1 MSSSFWAIQAA
12 KNKKNELVPG
22 TSKWVANELYSM
34 NSDVLTHTE
43 AFYYGISSN
52 VQELN
57 EFMKGVVA
65 GQDDKSLLS
74 KLLAQ
79 EEEDEKEEEEKEIS
93 KDQKSL
99 KSTNGTAMQ
108 NKIERSH
115 DYGTATK
122 LDSTLEADTTNGYEN
137 IMSPRL
143 SPIMNNTTVTTQKMS
158 KYTPKTPSPLKSDAL
173 SEKTNSNADLSFIPI
188 ANTINPNKLDRS
200 ENRQTDE
207 KQETSGGYAS
217 THDDSFKAIST
228 AIRKSIAG
236 KSGPNFAAHSR
247 QTDGHDMFAK
257 ELSADVNTYRKD
269 RNTTEDLKS
278 DEHHVNAL
286 KSSRKRQTRTP
297 KQIARTPKR
306 TSVFVS
312 LPSREPL
319 TISSSSSKSVS
330 GLSSMKGKPLKLFE
344 KLDNASKLDNMLS
357 SMQQSPVTIK
367 RRKVPFENDGSSSI
381 SSTFIKESM
390 KRRSLVK
397 PIPLGGVKGRES
409 QNNFDKRMSYVQS
422 NKDKTQNEEKIHAV
436 QATHIY
442 THKIPSSAAFM
453 RMPDSI
459 RKGEV
464 QNDSTTEENFQNFK
478 PNATAVSQGQY
489 SSSIRKKSE
498 DIFLVNDKT
507 KHNEENGRGTLSMH
521 RSTGLHTEQ
530 RSAVHNAL
538 KNDEMSFTSGNE
550 MVNRSIKSPTLN
562 SADSV
567 LRRARNVF
575 LTNSKSAGSQYDTTG
590 ISSTASPYKS
600 GYHGPHT
607 RGKSPIRL
615 PTIAKPRK
623 LSSYSPRNF
632 EKPKRSLLVSPVR
645 RSLKRSLRNSR
656 SPSRV
661 IGEDTGSGEF
671 KHLQGK
677 AESDLIS
684 RLMAPTSSSAAK
696 SVRSSNRIKEN
707 EVSNTSKNK
716 FLSTTLN
723 PNKSSIPLK
732 SMEKTPQ
739 QSHATEKIP
748 DETSKE
754 TKIPFKI
761 ELNNIPPLKKKSLMA
776 ERSEAA
782 AQKPKQKIVIA
793 MNHKLDTKVPQNL
806 IPLKGN
812 GRELKE
818 RNTPIDQ
825 DYTKVSMTISD
836 IPDLQISNSG
846 GANEQGNAEGYRKE
860 QREPVAEHRSVVSQ
874 GLANKTRQNERK
886 TPNMSRMSYN
896 KTPKRKQIKD
906 LEALKTPSESQSQQ
920 ASNLL
925 PDIPTDEEDLKSQR
939 ALQSWAESP
948 QLRKILLQNRN
959 IDPVSIFGEVPRLDI
974 DEIFESQASRSR
986 GKASPL
992 GHNNRNT

>member
-43 AFYYGISSN
+43 AFYYGISNN

-79 EEEDEKEEEEKEIS
+79 EEEEEKEEKETP
-93 KDQKSL
+93 KDQKML
-99 KSTNGTAMQ
+99 KSTNGAVEQ
-108 NKIERSH
+108 EKIERSH
-115 DYGTATK
+115 SYSKATK
-122 LDSTLEADTTNGYEN
+122 PDSTLEADTTNGYEN

-143 SPIMNNTTVTTQKMS
+143 SPIMNNTTVTTQKTS

-173 SEKTNSNADLSFIPI
+173 SEKASSNADLSFIPI
-188 ANTINPNKLDRS
+188 ANTINPNKLDTLDH
-200 ENRQTDE
+200 RQSD
-207 KQETSGGYAS
+207 KKRETSGGYAS
-217 THDDSFKAIST
+217 AHDDSFKAIST
-228 AIRKSIAG
+228 AIRKSIAD
-236 KSGPNFAAHSR
+236 KSGPNFAAHTR
-247 QTDGHDMFAK
+247 QTDGYDMFAK
-257 ELSADVNTYRKD
+257 ELSAGINTENKERD
-269 RNTTEDLKS
+269 TRENLKS
-278 DEHHVNAL
+278 DENHVNASL

-344 KLDNASKLDNMLS
+344 KLDNASKFENMLS

-367 RRKVPFENDGSSSI
+367 RRKIPFENDGSTSI

-409 QNNFDKRMSYVQS
+409 QNMFDKRASYVQS
-422 NKDKTQNEEKIHAV
+422 NKEKTQNEEQIHAV
-436 QATHIY
+436 PDTH
-442 THKIPSSAAFM
+442 THKLQSSTSFM
-453 RMPDSI
+453 KMPNSI
-459 RKGEV
+459 HKDEFE
-464 QNDSTTEENFQNFK
+464 NEITTEENFQKFK
-478 PNATAVSQGQY
+478 YNTTAVAQRQSL
-489 SSSIRKKSE
+489 SSARKKSE
-498 DIFLVNDKT
+498 NVFLVDDKSD
-507 KHNEENGRGTLSMH
+507 HNEGSARGTFTMH
-521 RSTGLHTEQ
+521 RTTGLHTEQ
-530 RSAVHNAL
+530 RSAVQTAMN
-538 KNDEMSFTSGNE
+538 NDKISSTNGNE
-550 MVNRSIKSPTLN
+550 VGNKIIKSPTLN

-590 ISSTASPYKS
+590 ISSTTSPYKS
-600 GYHGPHT
+600 GYGPPT
-607 RGKSPIRL
+607 RRKSPIRL

-623 LSSYSPRNF
+623 MSTYSPRNL
-632 EKPKRSLLVSPVR
+632 EKPKRSPPVSPVR
-645 RSLKRSLRNSR
+645 QSLKKPLRDTK
-656 SPSRV
+656 SPLRV
-661 IGEDTGSGEF
+661 TADAGNGEF

-707 EVSNTSKNK
+707 EINNTSKNK
-716 FLSTTLN
+716 FLTTTLN

-739 QSHATEKIP
+739 LSYSTEKIP
-748 DETSKE
+748 DETIKE
-754 TKIPFKI
+754 TKIPLKI

-806 IPLKGN
+806 IPIKGN

-818 RNTPIDQ
+818 RNTPVDH
-825 DYTKVSMTISD
+825 DYMKGSLAMSD
-836 IPDLQISNSG
+836 VPDLQISNFAS
-846 GANEQGNAEGYRKE
+846 ANEQYNAEGYRRE
-860 QREPVAEHRSVVSQ
+860 QRELMAEHRSVTSQ
-874 GLANKTRQNERK
+874 GVMNKTKQNEARA
-886 TPNMSRMSYN
+886 PNILRTSYH

-906 LEALKTPSESQSQQ
+906 LEALKTPSGNQNQQ
-920 ASNLL
+920 TSNLL
-925 PDIPTDEEDLKSQR
+925 PDIPTDEEDLKSQK

-986 GKASPL
+986 GKASPI
-992 GHNNRNT
+992 GYNNRKT

>member
-43 AFYYGISSN
+43 AFYYGISNN

-57 EFMKGVVA
+57 EFLKGVVA

-79 EEEDEKEEEEKEIS
+79 EEEEVKEEEEKETS
-93 KDQKSL
+93 KDQKTL
-99 KSTNGTAMQ
+99 KSTNGTTEHE
-108 NKIERSH
+108 KIERSNS
-115 DYGTATK
+115 YSKATK
-122 LDSTLEADTTNGYEN
+122 PDSTLEADTTNGYEN

-143 SPIMNNTTVTTQKMS
+143 SPIMNNTTVTTQKTS

-173 SEKTNSNADLSFIPI
+173 SEKASSNADLSFIPI
-188 ANTINPNKLDRS
+188 ANTINPNKLDTLD
-200 ENRQTDE
+200 NRQTD
-207 KQETSGGYAS
+207 KKRETSGGYTSA
-217 THDDSFKAIST
+217 HDDSFKAIST
-228 AIRKSIAG
+228 AIRKSIAD
-236 KSGPNFAAHSR
+236 KTGPNFATHTR
-247 QTDGHDMFAK
+247 QTDGYDMFAK
-257 ELSADVNTYRKD
+257 EHSTGVSTESKD
-269 RNTTEDLKS
+269 RDARENLKS
-278 DEHHVNAL
+278 DENHVNASL
-286 KSSRKRQTRTP
+286 KSSSRKRQTRTP

-344 KLDNASKLDNMLS
+344 KLDNASKFENMLS
-357 SMQQSPVTIK
+357 NMQQSPVTIK
-367 RRKVPFENDGSSSI
+367 RRKIPFENDGSTSI

-409 QNNFDKRMSYVQS
+409 QNMFDKRASYVQN
-422 NKDKTQNEEKIHAV
+422 NKEKTQNEEQIHAV
-436 QATHIY
+436 PDTH
-442 THKIPSSAAFM
+442 THKLPSSTSFM
-453 RMPDSI
+453 KMPNSI
-459 RKGEV
+459 HKDEI
-464 QNDSTTEENFQNFK
+464 QNEITTEENFQK
-478 PNATAVSQGQY
+478 LKYNATAVAQGQ
-489 SSSIRKKSE
+489 SFSSIRKKSE
-498 DIFLVNDKT
+498 NVFLVDDKSE
-507 KHNEENGRGTLSMH
+507 HNEGNARGTFTMH
-521 RSTGLHTEQ
+521 RTTGLHTEQ
-530 RSAVHNAL
+530 RSAVHTSMN
-538 KNDEMSFTSGNE
+538 NDKMYSTSGNE
-550 MVNRSIKSPTLN
+550 IGNKSIKSPTLN

-590 ISSTASPYKS
+590 ISSTTSPYKS
-600 GYHGPHT
+600 GYGPPT
-607 RGKSPIRL
+607 RRKSPIRL

-623 LSSYSPRNF
+623 LSTYSPRNF
-632 EKPKRSLLVSPVR
+632 EKPKRSPLVSPFR
-645 RSLKRSLRNSR
+645 QSLKKSLRDTK
-656 SPSRV
+656 SPLRV
-661 IGEDTGSGEF
+661 TADAGNGEF
-671 KHLQGK
+671 KHIQGK

-707 EVSNTSKNK
+707 EINNTSKNK
-716 FLSTTLN
+716 FLTTTLN

-732 SMEKTPQ
+732 STEKTPQ
-739 QSHATEKIP
+739 LSHSTEKVQ
-748 DETSKE
+748 DETVKE
-754 TKIPFKI
+754 TKIPLKI

-806 IPLKGN
+806 IPIKGN

-818 RNTPIDQ
+818 RNTPIDH
-825 DYTKVSMTISD
+825 DYMKGSLAMSD
-836 IPDLQISNSG
+836 VPDLQISNFAS
-846 GANEQGNAEGYRKE
+846 AIEQGNTEGYRRE
-860 QREPVAEHRSVVSQ
+860 QREPMAEHRSVISQ
-874 GLANKTRQNERK
+874 GLVNKTKQNEAR
-886 TPNMSRMSYN
+886 TPNMLRTSYH

-906 LEALKTPSESQSQQ
+906 LEALKTPSDNQIQQ
-920 ASNLL
+920 TSNLL
-925 PDIPTDEEDLKSQR
+925 PDIPTDEEDLKSQK

-986 GKASPL
+986 GKASPI
-992 GHNNRNT
+992 GYNNRKT